1 MEFETLE
8 QIITKRKE
16 IEQELNDFLKKA
28 RSDFTLEDIQE
39 IIYEEEG
46 SDALTKVISKFDTGQ
61 GELGMSTIL
70 ETVNDAWNYFPHKIL
85 GGISPAEMLLGH
97 QKRTEIDASKM
108 LPPKTRPDRLT

>member
-39 IIYEEEG
+39 IIYEE
-46 SDALTKVISKFDTGQ
+46 
-61 GELGMSTIL
+61 
-70 ETVNDAWNYFPHKIL
+70 
-85 GGISPAEMLLGH
+85 
-97 QKRTEIDASKM
+97 
-108 LPPKTRPDRLT
+108 